1 MHRLR
6 RVDGSSGDVFVLGSG
21 TIGGQILRQLRRS
34 GMTIVESI
42 RIPWSDGLG
51 RQQVLR
57 EALTELSDSTVD
69 LVWAAGIAG
78 FGADDQQV
86 AVELESFSDV
96 IAAFDH
102 AVNDSGTTLPA
113 IHVLSSAGGLFEG
126 RHVAS
131 TSDVPEPQRPY
142 GRLKLQ
148 QESMVREFGG
158 SMAVHIHR
166 PSSVYTDPRPG
177 RRPGLIG
184 ALLENGLSRAPT
196 PIVGA
201 LDTLRDYVH
210 AQDIGRHIAHRVID
224 GGRAVG
230 VSTSFLVNGE
240 PASIHRV
247 IQTVERTVR
256 RRVLIQFRDAWNA
269 ADITF
274 SPSVRAPEFRPMGI
288 GEGTAAT
295 FVAMEQAGDLF

>member
-1 MHRLR
+1 
-6 RVDGSSGDVFVLGSG
+6 
-21 TIGGQILRQLRRS
+21 
-34 GMTIVESI
+34 MTIVEST
-42 RIPWSDGLG
+42 RIPWSDGVRRRRALHQG
-51 RQQVLR
+51 LSEFS
-57 EALTELSDSTVD
+57 EATVD
-69 LVWAAGIAG
+69 LVWAAGTAG
-78 FGADDQQV
+78 FGAGDEQV
-86 AVELESFSDV
+86 AAELESFSDV
-96 IAAFDH
+96 IAVFADRLERT
-102 AVNDSGTTLPA
+102 GTTSPA
-113 IHVLSSAGGLFEG
+113 MHLLSSAGGLFEG

-142 GRLKLQ
+142 GRLKLA
-148 QESMVREFGG
+148 QESLVRELGG

-166 PSSVYTDPRPG
+166 PGSVYTDPRPG

-184 ALLENGLSRAPT
+184 ALLQNGLARAPT

-210 AQDIGRHIAHRVID
+210 AQDVGRYVAHRVID
-224 GGRAVG
+224 GDRMAG
-230 VSTSFLVNGE
+230 VTIPFLVSGE

-247 IQTVERTVR
+247 IRTVERTVR
-256 RRVLIQFRDAWNA
+256 RKVLIQFRDAWNA

-274 SPSVRAPEFRPMGI
+274 SPSVRAPGFRPMTI